1 MLLCGPKFCNKDL
14 VFLVLCYSIEKQ
26 VKDMVHRAFW
36 DAFQEKISE
45 DPPDFRQ
52 AVVLIQ
58 EVKEVGITFYST
70 LPMSLVW

>member
-1 MLLCGPKFCNKDL
+1 MLLCGPKIRNKDL
-14 VFLVLCYSIEKQ
+14 VFLILCYSIEKQ

-45 DPPDFRQ
+45 DPPDFSQ

-58 EVKEVGITFYST
+58 EVKEVGIFLFT
-70 LPMSLVW
+70 LHCLCH